1 MHEAEVVLKVA
12 LIAGNNP
19 TVLAYGEQR
28 NTQPRI
34 INVDQNAAYSPAF
47 EALQQDGALSPSCT
61 LRPIAYLNNIIEQ
74 DHRFVKRRARYCLGF
89 GSFRTAWRTLRG
101 FEVMHM
107 IRKGQ
112 LHGIKRGDIIAQ
124 NLIIATVFGIAA

>member
-61 LRPIAYLNNIIEQ
+61 LRPIAYSIISSSTITDSLKGVQ
-74 DHRFVKRRARYCLGF
+74 D
-89 GSFRTAWRTLRG
+89 TAWGLALSVRLGGPLEALR
-101 FEVMHM
+101 
-107 IRKGQ
+107 
-112 LHGIKRGDIIAQ
+112 
-124 NLIIATVFGIAA
+124 